1 MKMKTISCLTLIA
14 LSVAFLC
21 AQAAPQE
28 NGLAGT
34 WLGTL
39 KFPGAE
45 LRIVFRFARNADGT
59 WSALLDS
66 PDQGAKDIPTSKV
79 ALENDRL
86 LVEAQVVAGSF
97 SGTVKAGFSE
107 IEGVWKQGGLDVPL
121 LLKKTDKV
129 EGPNRPQEPKKPYPY
144 IEEEVCYQNA
154 AAAGVTLAGTLT
166 LPSGQGPFPAVLLI
180 SGSGQQDRDETVMG
194 HKPFWVLADYLTRR
208 GIAVLRVDDRG
219 AGGSK
224 GDAKSATSR
233 DFAGDALAGVA
244 YLKGRK
250 EIATNR
256 IGLIGH
262 SEGGLI
268 APMVAV
274 DNPKD
279 VAFIVLMAGPG
290 LTGEEIILRQGRLIN
305 KANGAS
311 DAAIACDNALQ
322 EKIFRILRE
331 EKDAAKAEAGLR
343 QAMAEAVAG
352 MSAEEQKNFPPAAQ
366 EASLKMVMSPWFRFF
381 LSYDPRPILR
391 RVACPVLAINGEKDL
406 QVPSEENLK
415 AIAGA
420 LQAGGNKDAT
430 VKQLAGLNHL
440 FQTAG
445 SGSPAE
451 YSKIEETIAPVALQ
465 LIGDWILEHTA
476 KKILQ
481 NN

>member
-1 MKMKTISCLTLIA
+1 MNMKKISLMMLIA
-14 LSVAFLC
+14 LSAAVLC
-21 AQAAPQE
+21 AQDAPQA

-39 KFPGAE
+39 QFPGGE
-45 LRIVFRFARNADGT
+45 LRIVFRFAQNADGS

-79 ALENDRL
+79 VLENDRL
-86 LVEAQVVAGSF
+86 LVEVPAVAGSF
-97 SGTVKAGFSE
+97 SGTIKADFTE
-107 IEGVWKQGGLDVPL
+107 IDGLWKQGGLDVPL

-129 EGPNRPQEPKKPYPY
+129 EGPNRPQEPKKPYPN
-144 IEEEVCYQNA
+144 IEEEVGYANA
-154 AAAGVTLAGTLT
+154 TAAGVTLAGTLT
-166 LPSGQGPFPAVLLI
+166 LPAGKGPFPAVLLI

-194 HKPFWVLADYLTRR
+194 HKPFWVLADYLTRK

-219 AGGSK
+219 VGGSK
-224 GDAKSATSR
+224 GDAKSATSL

-343 QAMAEAVAG
+343 QAMAEAVAQ
-352 MSAEEQKNFPPAAQ
+352 MSAEEQKNFPPAAR
-366 EASLKMVMSPWFRFF
+366 EASLKAVMSPWFRFF
-381 LSYDPRPILR
+381 LSYDPRPTLS
-391 RVACPVLAINGEKDL
+391 RVSCPVLAIIGEKDL
-406 QVPSEENLK
+406 QVPAEENLQT
-415 AIAGA
+415 IAAA
-420 LQAGGNKDAT
+420 LRDGNNKDAT
-430 VKQLAGLNHL
+430 VRQLPGLNHL

-451 YSKIEETIAPVALQ
+451 YSKIEETIAPAALQ
-465 LIGDWILEHTA
+465 LIGDWILERTA
-476 KKILQ
+476 KR
-481 NN
+481 